1 MPKRVFITVAEVSG
15 DQHAAVL
22 ARALW
27 QLDPSMVIE
36 GHGGSA
42 MSAAGVVIHHETV
55 NRATMFIRAALRAV
69 EIWKLLRWTKHY
81 YRQSKPDLHICIDS
95 SGMNLHL
102 AKMARSC
109 GVPVLYYI
117 SPQLWAS
124 RAGRIT
130 QVRQFVNR
138 VACILPF
145 EEPYYRQRGV
155 AATFVGH
162 PLFDQL
168 LPDRQLSPEPV
179 TAFTPV
185 GSATEYKDESQM
197 PGWHGPVLMPV
208 SPSKPNTTGMSTC
221 PCHPVKETSDFHDG
235 IENLS
240 SPVIGL
246 MPGSRRA
253 EIRGNW
259 PHMLEVADRI
269 RAAFPQARFEVS
281 TTPPTHALVCELAA
295 GRNDMR
301 IEQGAIDAMAPGW
314 DFCIAKSGTTT
325 LHVAAYAVPMIVV
338 FRASKWVWHL
348 AARWLIKTPS
358 IALVNILAERS
369 APESGIPKHRIVP
382 EIIPW
387 NGPNAPVAELAIDFL
402 RHPEKRKAQRNDL
415 LKLVATLDRQGA
427 SQRVAEIAMEMM
439 NPPNH

>member
-1 MPKRVFITVAEVSG
+1 MPYRLIAYAHFQPMPKRVFITVAEVSG

-36 GHGGSA
+36 GHGGSV

-95 SGMNLHL
+95 SGMNLHF

-179 TAFTPV
+179 TAFIPV
-185 GSATEYKDESQM
+185 GSA
-197 PGWHGPVLMPV
+197 LA
-208 SPSKPNTTGMSTC
+208 
-221 PCHPVKETSDFHDG
+221 DG
-235 IENLS
+235 IAPLTNAQQPEKIPSAKADPTRSS

-387 NGPNAPVAELAIDFL
+387 NGPNGPVAELAIDFL

>member
-15 DQHAAVL
+15 DHHAAEL
-22 ARALW
+22 ARALR
-27 QLDPSMVIE
+27 QLDPNIILE

-42 MSAAGVVIHHETV
+42 MRDAGVIVHRETV
-55 NRATMFIRAALRAV
+55 NRASMLLKAVVRAV
-69 EIWKLLRWTKHY
+69 EVWKLLRWTKHY
-81 YRQSKPDLHICIDS
+81 YQQNKPDLHICIDS
-95 SGMNLHL
+95 SGMNLHF

-117 SPQLWAS
+117 APQLWAS
-124 RAGRIT
+124 RAGRIK
-130 QVRQFVNR
+130 QVRASVNR

-179 TAFTPV
+179 TAFIPV
-185 GSATEYKDESQM
+185 GSA
-197 PGWHGPVLMPV
+197 LA
-208 SPSKPNTTGMSTC
+208 
-221 PCHPVKETSDFHDG
+221 DG
-235 IENLS
+235 IAPLTNAQQPEKIPSAKADPTRSS

-439 NPPNH
+439 NPPAH

>member
-1 MPKRVFITVAEVSG
+1 MPYRLIAYAHFQPMPKRVFITVAEVSG

-95 SGMNLHL
+95 SGMNLHF

-179 TAFTPV
+179 TAFIPV
-185 GSATEYKDESQM
+185 GSA
-197 PGWHGPVLMPV
+197 LA
-208 SPSKPNTTGMSTC
+208 
-221 PCHPVKETSDFHDG
+221 DG
-235 IENLS
+235 IASQTNAQQPEKIPSAKADPTGSS

-281 TTPPTHALVCELAA
+281 TTPPTHALVCEMAA

-439 NPPNH
+439 NPPAH

>member
-15 DQHAAVL
+15 DQHAAAL
-22 ARALW
+22 ARALRL
-27 QLDPSMVIE
+27 LDPSIVIE

-42 MSAAGVVIHHETV
+42 MAAAGVSIHHETV
-55 NRATMFIRAALRAV
+55 NRAMMFIRAAVRAV
-69 EIWKLLRWTKHY
+69 EIWKLLRWTRQY
-81 YRQSKPDLHICIDS
+81 YQQHKPDLHICIDS
-95 SGMNLHL
+95 SGMNLHF

-124 RAGRIT
+124 REGRIR

-145 EEPYYRQRGV
+145 EESYYRERGV
-155 AATFVGH
+155 MATFVGH
-162 PLFDQL
+162 PLFDEL
-168 LPDRQLSPEPV
+168 PPDRKLSPEPV
-179 TAFTPV
+179 MAFLPG
-185 GSATEYKDESQM
+185 GST
-197 PGWHGPVLMPV
+197 
-208 SPSKPNTTGMSTC
+208 
-221 PCHPVKETSDFHDG
+221 
-235 IENLS
+235 
-240 SPVIGL
+240 PVIGL

-269 RAAFPQARFEVS
+269 RAVFPTARFEVS
-281 TTPPTHALVCELAA
+281 TTPPTHALVCAMAA
-295 GRNDMR
+295 GRPEMR

-338 FRASKWVWHL
+338 FRAGKLIWHL

-369 APESGIPKHRIVP
+369 STESGIPKHRIVP

-387 NGPNAPVAELAIDFL
+387 NGSNIPVAELAIDFL
-402 RHPEKRKAQRNDL
+402 RHPEKRRAQRDDL
-415 LKLVATLDRQGA
+415 LKLVATLDRRGA
-427 SQRVAEIAMEMM
+427 SRRVAEIAMEMM
-439 NPPNH
+439 NER